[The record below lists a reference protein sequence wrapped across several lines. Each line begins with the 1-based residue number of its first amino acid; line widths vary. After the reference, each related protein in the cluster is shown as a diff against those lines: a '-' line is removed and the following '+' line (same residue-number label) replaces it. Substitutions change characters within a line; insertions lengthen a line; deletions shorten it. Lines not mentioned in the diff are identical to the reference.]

1 MQSGGTIKVHER
13 SLVKTLI
20 EQILE
25 ELRIR
30 RLGRL
35 HEVQLQIG
43 EFSGVESTLVASAF
57 AEMSIEYWKQEVLL
71 RIDVVPLTAA
81 CQNCGNE
88 FHVQSFR
95 FVCPECGCG
104 NVQVTAGE
112 GMQLASL
119 RAEQAVA
126 YEGVTT

>member
-1 MQSGGTIKVHER
+1 MHER

-25 ELRIR
+25 ELRTR

-35 HEVQLQIG
+35 HEVQLQMG

-57 AEMSIEYWKQEVLL
+57 AEMSTEYWEQEVLL

-81 CQNCGNE
+81 CQNCGNG

-95 FVCPECGCG
+95 FLCPQCGCG
-104 NVQVTAGE
+104 DVQVTAGE

-119 RAEQAVA
+119 RAEHAIA
-126 YEGVTT
+126 DEGIKT